1 MSELTRLSACAAV
14 DLLRRGK
21 VSPLEM
27 IDAAIARI
35 EATDGQVNALPTL
48 CIERARAHAQR
59 LMGAGAAAPT
69 EVPLLAGLPIAVK
82 DLKDVAGVR
91 TTYGSPIFADH
102 VPERSDIV
110 VETLEDNGAIVLAKS
125 NTPEF
130 GHGANTFNE
139 VFGKTRNP
147 WNTAMT
153 CGGSS
158 GGAAVA
164 VATGQV
170 WLATGSDLGCS
181 LRTPA
186 AFCSVVGLRPAPGRV
201 ARGPL
206 RAPYDNLWVEGP
218 MARTVADAA
227 LMLDAQVGTHPADP
241 ISLAAPERPFMD
253 AVESPEA
260 PRRIAYSP
268 DLGGIVPVAN
278 EVAEVCAAA
287 AARFS
292 ELGADVEEACPDL
305 SDARAIFHVLRA
317 YQLVSDL
324 APLLDDHRDV
334 MKPGSRLEHRTGPE
348 TDGGRPG
355 PGGEGARRPVLP
367 GGGVLR
373 DLRPADFP
381 ATIVPPFD
389 VDIRYVTEV
398 EGHTLDTYF
407 DWYAIAY
414 AITITS
420 CPAVSVP
427 CGFTAD
433 GLPVGLQLVGAP
445 REKPPCSAR
454 RRFSRRRWASPE
466 GFPWTLARRS
476 RWSAPGKRFDKETP
490 SNLFCPPSGTG
501 TDGTSRAEWNRRSAS
516 MSRPSCAAT
525 ATEDEMTEPDWNHRY
540 IDANGVRIHYVRHGA
555 GMPLVLLHGWPE
567 FWRTWRKNIL
577 PLAEH
582 FDVVVP
588 DLRGF
593 GDTEKPDL
601 PVAEGYGLEIMVEDL
616 SALAEGL
623 GLGRFGI
630 VSHDVGSYITRAFA
644 EKISRPGWPGCS
656 FSTAPTP
663 GIGKRRSD
671 ADHVNEN
678 WYRGFHQLPWA
689 AELVGHSRE
698 TCRLYFA
705 HFLSH

>member
-1 MSELTRLSACAAV
+1 MSELTRLTACAAV

-27 IDAAIARI
+27 IDAAVSRI

-48 CIERARAHAQR
+48 CIERAREHAQR
-59 LMGAGAAAPT
+59 LMRAGAAAPR

-91 TTYGSPIFADH
+91 TTYGSPLFADH

-186 AFCSVVGLRPAPGRV
+186 AFCAVVGLRPAPGRV

-227 LMLDAQVGTHPADP
+227 LMLDAQVGAHPADP
-241 ISLAAPERPFMD
+241 ISLPAPGRPFMH

-260 PRRIAYSP
+260 PKRIAYSP
-268 DLGGIVPVAN
+268 DLGGIVPVAKD
-278 EVAEVCAAA
+278 VAEVCAAA

-324 APLLDDHRDV
+324 APLLDEHRDV
-334 MKPGSRLEHRTGPE
+334 MKPEVVWNIEQGLKLTADDLGRAERARAALYYRVAEFFE
-348 TDGGRPG
+348 TY
-355 PGGEGARRPVLP
+355 
-367 GGGVLR
+367 
-373 DLRPADFP
+373 DLLISP

-389 VDIRYVTEV
+389 VDIRHVTEV

-420 CPAVSVP
+420 CPAISVP

-433 GLPVGLQLVGAP
+433 GLPVGLQLLGAP
-445 REKPPCSAR
+445 RGEA
-454 RRFSRRRWASPE
+454 ALL
-466 GFPWTLARRS
+466 GA
-476 RWSAPGKRFDKETP
+476 AA
-490 SNLFCPPSGTG
+490 LF
-501 TDGTSRAEWNRRSAS
+501 E
-516 MSRPSCAAT
+516 
-525 ATEDEMTEPDWNHRY
+525 EMMG
-540 IDANGVRIHYVRHGA
+540 IA
-555 GMPLVLLHGWPE
+555 GG
-567 FWRTWRKNIL
+567 
-577 PLAEH
+577 
-582 FDVVVP
+582 
-588 DLRGF
+588 
-593 GDTEKPDL
+593 L
-601 PVAEGYGLEIMVEDL
+601 PVDP
-616 SALAEGL
+616 
-623 GLGRFGI
+623 
-630 VSHDVGSYITRAFA
+630 
-644 EKISRPGWPGCS
+644 RPG
-656 FSTAPTP
+656 
-663 GIGKRRSD
+663 
-671 ADHVNEN
+671 
-678 WYRGFHQLPWA
+678 A
-689 AELVGHSRE
+689 AVERARE
-698 TCRLYFA
+698 TV
-705 HFLSH
+705 